1 MRRVHTSRRTPD
13 GCRLIVL
20 ATLVCLV
27 SVPGLAL
34 AQSTIV
40 GVVKDAS
47 GAVVPGVTV
56 EAASDALIE
65 QQKSATTN
73 GSGQYRIVDLRPGTY
88 VVTFALAGFQTVRR
102 DGIRLQAEFTATVD
116 AVMALGDRQETI
128 TVTGEAPTD
137 RKSVV

>member
-1 MRRVHTSRRTPD
+1 MRRVHTSRRTLD

-73 GSGQYRIVDLRPGTY
+73 GRNSPASP
-88 VVTFALAGFQTVRR
+88 FAPSRSPAK
-102 DGIRLQAEFTATVD
+102 
-116 AVMALGDRQETI
+116 
-128 TVTGEAPTD
+128 AP
-137 RKSVV
+137 SWSW